1 MTPTPD
7 PNTPMEHGA
16 SPRRSVANRIVDYQ
30 AGLVVLAVVAY
41 AAWTSLLVG
50 LILSL
55 VCGAGLL
62 AWTRKEERISFLH
75 KLGLFLLLPVVLP
88 LGLFIG
94 LVVLCTVKVGS

>member
-7 PNTPMEHGA
+7 PKTIERTTSGK
-16 SPRRSVANRIVDYQ
+16 SVANRIVDYQ
-30 AGLVVLAVVAY
+30 AGLVVLAVVAF
-41 AAWTSLLVG
+41 AAWTSLLAG
-50 LILSL
+50 LIVSL

-62 AWTRKEERISFLH
+62 AWTRKEEGLSFLH